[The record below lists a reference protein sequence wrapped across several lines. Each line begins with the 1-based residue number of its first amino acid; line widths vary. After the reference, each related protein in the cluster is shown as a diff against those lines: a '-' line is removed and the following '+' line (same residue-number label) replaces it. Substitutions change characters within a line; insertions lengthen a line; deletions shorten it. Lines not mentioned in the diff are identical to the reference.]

1 MSPAMPEPRP
11 ARKVGGRLWPPQRRG
26 RRATPHLAAA
36 RGPDAAAAAAM
47 ALSSPCPGTRSSA
60 AIPPT
65 RAARRRSRAASRA
78 PPRSGVLSAAGAR
91 AAARGGRESSIMQGL
106 GRRGGR
112 ARARSRR
119 PFRKAGQESPAVTEE
134 LDRLHV
140 ARKQPRAARKQRF
153 LSINKYLT
161 LFQFLISESFKD
173 MLICF

>member
-91 AAARGGRESSIMQGL
+91 AAGGGTRAAAG
-106 GRRGGR
+106 
-112 ARARSRR
+112 ARAAGGGAGGLQARSLAK
-119 PFRKAGQESPAVTEE
+119 P
-134 LDRLHV
+134 RLPPLSQ
-140 ARKQPRAARKQRF
+140 AR
-153 LSINKYLT
+153 
-161 LFQFLISESFKD
+161 SESLRLSAAGVSHLGCRLEESGKGGV
-173 MLICF
+173 L